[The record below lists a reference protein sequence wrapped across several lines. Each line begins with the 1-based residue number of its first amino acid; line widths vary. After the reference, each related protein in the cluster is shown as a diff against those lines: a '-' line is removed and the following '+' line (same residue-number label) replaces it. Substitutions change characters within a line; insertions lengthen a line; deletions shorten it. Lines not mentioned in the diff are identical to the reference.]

1 MTGAKW
7 GAMADVPQVP
17 GLEAVWEFV
26 RGQFALG
33 PYSLHGP
40 DHWRRV
46 EANGIAVAAG
56 SGADVVVVRLFAVL
70 HDSRRLDEGTDDGH
84 GRRGADLAA
93 ALRGDLFEL
102 ADDAFRK
109 LYYAC
114 AWHEKGK
121 VTAEPTVGTC
131 WDADRLD
138 LPRVGARP
146 LAKYMSTEAGKLM
159 AERQGR
165 GRG

>member
-1 MTGAKW
+1 
-7 GAMADVPQVP
+7 MAEAEAEARERE
-17 GLEAVWEFV
+17 LAAVWAFV

-46 EANGIAVAAG
+46 EANGLAVAAE
-56 SGADVVVVRLFAVL
+56 SGADVRVVCLFAVL
-70 HDSRRLDEGTDDGH
+70 HDARRLDEGTDDGH
-84 GRRGADLAA
+84 GLRGAELAV
-93 ALRGDLFEL
+93 ALRGDRFTL
-102 ADDAFRK
+102 DDEAFQK

-121 VTAEPTVGTC
+121 VTAEPTIGTC

-146 LAKYMSTEAGKLM
+146 MRRYMSTAHGKLLADRHGGM
-159 AERQGR
+159 RR
-165 GRG
+165 